1 MHARAV
7 VIAGG
12 NAGHDAG
19 HIFRLARVGAG
30 VVDGLTAVR
39 AA

>member
-1 MHARAV
+1 MHAGAV
-7 VIAGG
+7 VIARG

-19 HIFRLARVGAG
+19 HVFRLARVRAG
-30 VVDGLTAVR
+30 GVDGLTAVR